1 MHSTHRSSFIALASV
16 ACAAAGASAGDPFEL
31 SWFTIDAGGLTF
43 GAGGSFTLGAT
54 AGQPDAGAMTGGAF
68 SLVGG
73 FWGGGPAPCRADW
86 NNDGVLNSQDFFD
99 FLTSF
104 FTGDADFN
112 FDAVTNS
119 QDFFDYLVAFFG
131 GC

>member
-1 MHSTHRSSFIALASV
+1 VRSTSALI
-16 ACAAAGASAGDPFEL
+16 AAAACVSTPAFAGDVLEVT
-31 SWFTIDAGGLTF
+31 WFTIDAGGTTL
-43 GAGGSFTLGAT
+43 ASGGSFQLGGT
-54 AGQPDAGAMTGGAF
+54 TGQHDAGAMSGGAF

-73 FWGGGPAPCRADW
+73 FWGGGSAPCRAEW
-86 NNDGVLNSQDFFD
+86 NADDVVNSQDFFD

-104 FTGDADFN
+104 FGGQADFN

-119 QDFFDYLVAFFG
+119 QDFFDYLTVFFA